1 VEKRIDMKKGIVMV
15 LLVLLGVSSI
25 AYGLYVRR
33 AASGTSFFMVWI
45 LMGIAL
51 CFVGVLAYVGVF
63 AKIPSVVKVIIG
75 VMVTLGLVML
85 VVINGLLFSTFA
97 SKGDDN
103 LDYLIVLGAQMK
115 NSGPSVALRYRLDAT
130 IEYMEKNKN
139 TKCIVSGGQGSNEPV
154 SEAEGMEKY
163 LIEHGIDVSR
173 IIKEDKSTS
182 TKENFDFSMKVVDL
196 KDKKV
201 GIVTN
206 NFHTYRARAIAKKC
220 GLEDVSTI
228 AAGSVKTY
236 LPNNMF
242 KEDLAFIKDF
252 LVGNI

>member
-1 VEKRIDMKKGIVMV
+1 MKKGITMC
-15 LLVLLGVSSI
+15 LLIALGVVSI
-25 AYGLYVRR
+25 FYGLYVRR
-33 AASGTSFFMVWI
+33 AASGTSFYKIWI
-45 LMGIAL
+45 LMGGAF
-51 CFVGVLAYVGVF
+51 CFLGVLAFAGVF

-75 VMVTLGLVML
+75 VMVSLGLVML
-85 VVINGLLFSTFA
+85 VIINGLLFSTF
-97 SKGDDN
+97 SSRGDDN

-130 IEYMEKNKN
+130 IEYMEKNEN
-139 TKCIVSGGQGSNEPV
+139 TKCIVSGGQGPNEPV

-163 LIEHGIDVSR
+163 LIEHGIDASR

-220 GLEDVSTI
+220 GLKDACTI
-228 AAGSVKTY
+228 AARSVKTY

-242 KEDLAFIKDF
+242 REDLALIKDF
-252 LVGNI
+252 IVGNI

>member
-1 VEKRIDMKKGIVMV
+1 MKKGIAMM

-33 AASGTSFFMVWI
+33 AASGTGFYRIWI
-45 LMGIAL
+45 VLGIGL
-51 CFVGVLAYVGVF
+51 ILVGGCVQLGLF
-63 AKIPSVVKVIIG
+63 AKLPKIVKIIIG
-75 VMVTLGLVML
+75 CGVCLGL
-85 VVINGLLFSTFA
+85 GLLIFLNALIFTKFDS
-97 SKGDDN
+97 DDEDN

-130 IEYMEKNKN
+130 IDYMEKNKD
-139 TKCIVSGGQGSNEPV
+139 TKCIVSGGKGPNEPV

-163 LIEHGIDVSR
+163 LLEHGIDPSR

-206 NFHTYRARAIAKKC
+206 NFHSYRANAIAKKC
-220 GLEDVSTI
+220 GLKSVSAI
-228 AAGSVKTY
+228 SAGSVKTY

-242 KEDLAFIKDF
+242 RENLALLKDF
-252 LVGNI
+252 IMGNI

>member
-1 VEKRIDMKKGIVMV
+1 MKKGISMM
-15 LLVLLGVSSI
+15 LFIILGLI
-25 AYGLYVRR
+25 GIGYGFFVRR
-33 AASGTSFFMVWI
+33 AASGTGFYRVWI
-45 LMGIAL
+45 GLGVGMIL
-51 CFVGVLAYVGVF
+51 IGVLVGAGVF
-63 AKIPSVVKVIIG
+63 AKIPSFVKVIIG

-130 IEYMEKNKN
+130 IDYMEKNKD
-139 TKCIVSGGQGSNEPV
+139 TKCIVSGGKGPNEPV

-163 LIEHGIDVSR
+163 LLEHGIDPSR

-206 NFHTYRARAIAKKC
+206 NFHTYRANAIAKKC
-220 GLEDVSTI
+220 GLKSVSAI
-228 AAGSVKTY
+228 SARSVKTY
-236 LPNNMF
+236 LLNNMF
-242 KEDLAFIKDF
+242 REDLALLKDF
-252 LVGNI
+252 IMGNI